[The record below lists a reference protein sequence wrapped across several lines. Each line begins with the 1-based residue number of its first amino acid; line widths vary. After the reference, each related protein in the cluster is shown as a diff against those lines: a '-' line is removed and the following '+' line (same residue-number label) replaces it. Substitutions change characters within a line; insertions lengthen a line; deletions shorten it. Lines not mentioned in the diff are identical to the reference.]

1 MKLQQ
6 TALASAFLTFG
17 LVAGAQAVG
26 VSSITVTAAQFNLG
40 QPISGVCN
48 SSEASNFGGCVNA
61 AIGTENTIAA
71 GFSGGARTDSL
82 PQQPNN
88 IVNFNFFGTAP
99 SNRVTTDFFNT
110 ALGAAGA
117 NDWANGFQGTVNLG
131 LDNVL
136 SNGDAVTL
144 NLGGFYATWN
154 GTNFLQGTNSAG
166 PNGTS
171 TSAIGTITG
180 VTSATTGA
188 FTVAWQSYI
197 SGGPFDTQTG
207 YWNISG
213 NIANVAAVPEASTYG
228 MMLAGLGL
236 VGAMVAR
243 RRKLG

>member
-6 TALASAFLTFG
+6 TAFASAFLTFG

-26 VSSITVTAAQFNLG
+26 VSSITVTAAQFSLG
-40 QPISGVCN
+40 LPISGTC
-48 SSEASNFGGCVNA
+48 SSPNASNFSGCVNA

-71 GFSGGARTDSL
+71 GFTGGARADSL
-82 PQQPNN
+82 PQVPND
-88 IVNFNFFGTAP
+88 IVNFNFFGTNP
-99 SNRVTTDFFNT
+99 SNRVTTDLFNT
-110 ALGAAGA
+110 AVGAAPA
-117 NDWANGFQGTVNLG
+117 NDWTTGFQGTVNLG
-131 LDNVL
+131 GDNVL
-136 SNGDAVTL
+136 SNGDVVSL

-171 TSAIGTITG
+171 TSALGTITG
-180 VTSATTGA
+180 VTNATTGA

-197 SGGPFDTQTG
+197 TGGPFDTQTG
-207 YWNISG
+207 YWNVSG
-213 NIANVAAVPEASTYG
+213 NVAAVPEASTYG